1 MKWKY
6 HDEMKIYIHTVLSKL
21 SSIQVWEVYLLS
33 AFIPLAM
40 IGGYLGIN
48 ISSQSKVFIFQ

>member
-6 HDEMKIYIHTVLSKL
+6 HDEMKIYIHAVLSKL

-40 IGGYLGIN
+40 IGGY
-48 ISSQSKVFIFQ
+48 

>member
-33 AFIPLAM
+33 AFIPFAKL
-40 IGGYLGIN
+40 GWLGIN
-48 ISSQSKVFIFQ
+48 KTSQSKVFIFQ